1 MTGFCVRDGA
11 ARSLLWGLALGFLLA
26 AGMPQ
31 ARANEPILVQLD
43 QARIIK
49 IPDRATTVVIG
60 NPLIADLSIQP
71 GGLAVITGKSYGA
84 TNVIVMDHSG
94 AVLAEETVDVRGPA
108 DQTVIVYRGVS
119 RETYSCEPNCEPR
132 ITLGDDEKFF
142 TRAINDTSTRNNAA
156 LAAGTGSEH

>member
-1 MTGFCVRDGA
+1 MTWFCVRDGA

>member
-142 TRAINDTSTRNNAA
+142 TRTINDTSTRNNAA